1 MIYNLRKQVDKL
13 IRKIRSNFKNKF
25 LILTLTLLILTVFAG
40 GVYAQDGAV
49 DGQLPESDQKEENY
63 TKADSFQDVMFLL
76 QNYYVEDV
84 EFETLIDGAIDGM
97 LNKVDR
103 YSYFMS
109 PSEYEEM
116 QQEYE
121 GHYGGIGIVITMRD
135 NKLTIVSPIKNT
147 PGERAGL
154 RAGDIITAIDGEETA
169 DMSQMKAVDMMRGE
183 EGTDVTLTIDRG
195 DQESFDVEITREDIE
210 VPYVE
215 TEMKTEEIGYISLAQ
230 FIEDVGTKVET
241 AVNDLKDQ
249 GAQGIILDLRNN
261 PGGLLNE
268 AVDVSSAFIDEG
280 VIVSVRQKDETERVL
295 EVNPKINADIEIP
308 LIVLI
313 NKGSASGSE
322 IVAGAVKDYDR
333 GKLLGSTTFGKGVV
347 QSVIPLKD
355 GSAVSLTTARY
366 YTPDGTYIHEKGIE
380 ADIKVELDI
389 EAAQEDGS
397 DNQLEKAIEEMENMI
412 FVREFQEK
420 KASGE

>member
-1 MIYNLRKQVDKL
+1 MNK
-13 IRKIRSNFKNKF
+13 IRKKLVNNFGIF
-25 LILTLTLLILTVFAG
+25 ILALLIVMSLSFA
-40 GVYAQDGAV
+40 VSAQNGAV
-49 DGQLPESDQKEENY
+49 EEQIPQEDKQQESDY
-63 TKADSFQDVMFLL
+63 TKADAFQDVMFLL

-84 EFETLIDGAIDGM
+84 EFETLIEGAIDGM

-147 PGERAGL
+147 PGEKAGL
-154 RAGDIITAIDGEETA
+154 RAGDIIVAIDGQKTA
-169 DMSQMKAVDMMRGE
+169 EMSQMKAVDMMRGE

-195 DQESFDVEITREDIE
+195 EEEPFDVEITRQDIE

-215 TEMKTEEIGYISLAQ
+215 TEMKTEQIGYISLAQ

-241 AVNDLKDQ
+241 AVADLKEQ
-249 GAQGIILDLRNN
+249 GARGIILDLRNN

-268 AVDVSSAFIDEG
+268 AVDVSSVFIDEG
-280 VIVSVRQKDETERVL
+280 VIVSVKQKDETEKVL
-295 EVNPKINADIEIP
+295 EVNQKIKAHTEIP

-322 IVAGAVKDYDR
+322 IVAGAVQDYER
-333 GKLLGSTTFGKGVV
+333 GKLMGTTTFGKGVV
-347 QSVIPLKD
+347 QSVIPLEN

-366 YTPDGTYIHEKGIE
+366 YTPDGNYIHEKGVTPG
-380 ADIKVELDI
+380 IKVELDL
-389 EAAQEDGS
+389 EAAQDDGS
-397 DNQLEKAIEEMENMI
+397 DNQLDQAVEEMKNMI
-412 FVREFQEK
+412 FVRDFQDK